1 MVRYIALRLIY
12 LIPTIFLITL
22 VTFVIMQLTPG
33 SPFMLGNM
41 ERVTPE
47 MRERIEELYGL
58 NDPKVVQFGRYVGNS
73 LQGDFGESYVY
84 KGQQIKDII
93 ARTFP
98 VSLQLGFQALLVAVL
113 VGVTLGVIAAVN
125 QNGPGDYLSMTL
137 AILFYAVPNFV
148 LGYLLLLLFVVWLP
162 QHGIDLGFNVSGWDD
177 PIDKVLPTIAL
188 AAAPL
193 AALAR
198 YTRGSMIEVIRSDYV
213 RTARAKG
220 LAENRVVTK
229 HVLKN
234 ALIPVITLIGPIF
247 AAIGTGTFFVEVV
260 FNIPGMG
267 RFYVDAMTNKDQPLI
282 LAVVLV
288 YGIFLAVM
296 NIFVDVVNA
305 IIDPRIRY

>member
-1 MVRYIALRLIY
+1 MVRYITLRLIY
-12 LIPTIFLITL
+12 LIPTVFLITL
-22 VTFVIMQLTPG
+22 VTFIIMQLTPG

-47 MRERIEELYGL
+47 MRERIEETYGL
-58 NDPKVVQFGRYVGNS
+58 NDPKVVQFGRYIANS
-73 LQGDFGESYVY
+73 VRGDFGESYVY
-84 KGQQIKDII
+84 KGQEIKDII
-93 ARTFP
+93 GRTFP
-98 VSLQLGFQALLVAVL
+98 VSLQLGAQALLLAVV
-113 VGVTLGVIAAVN
+113 VGVTLGIIAAVN
-125 QNGPGDYLSMTL
+125 QNGPGDYVSMTM
-137 AILFYAVPNFV
+137 AILFYAMPNFV

-162 QHGIDLGFNVSGWDD
+162 QNGIDLGFNVSGWDD

-220 LAENRVVTK
+220 LAERRVVTK

-234 ALIPVITLIGPIF
+234 ALIPVVTLIGPIF

-288 YGIFLAVM
+288 YGVFLAMM
-296 NIFVDVVNA
+296 NILVDVVNA
-305 IIDPRIRY
+305 FIDPRIRY

>member
-1 MVRYIALRLIY
+1 MIRYVFLRLIY
-12 LIPTIFLITL
+12 LIPTVFLIAL
-22 VTFVIMQLTPG
+22 VTFIIMQLTPG

-41 ERVTPE
+41 ERVTPA
-47 MRERIEELYGL
+47 MRERLEDMYGL
-58 NDPKVVQFGRYVGNS
+58 NDPKVVQFGRYIGNS
-73 LQGDFGESYVY
+73 LKGDFGESYVY
-84 KGQQIKDII
+84 KGQEIRDII
-93 ARTFP
+93 GRTFP
-98 VSLQLGFQALLVAVL
+98 VSLQLGFQALLLAVTI
-113 VGVTLGVIAAVN
+113 GVTLGVIAAVN
-125 QNGPGDYLSMTL
+125 QNGPGDYVSMTL
-137 AILFYAVPNFV
+137 AILFYAMPNFV
-148 LGYLLLLLFVVWLP
+148 LGYLLLLTFVVWLP
-162 QHGIDLGFNVSGWDD
+162 DHGLDLGFNVSGWDR

-220 LAENRVVTK
+220 LAERKVVTK

-260 FNIPGMG
+260 FNVPGMG

-288 YGIFLAVM
+288 YGVFLAMM
-296 NIFVDVVNA
+296 NILVDVVNA
-305 IIDPRIRY
+305 LIDPRIRY